1 MKTLLLDVDGVIA
14 DCHTPIKAFAESLFE
29 RRVPPVEEWR
39 DFEFPPSMKLSTQEG
54 MRFHLRAKEEFDP
67 RLIELHP
74 GSVEAVAE
82 LKKRA
87 EVVFVTSHWKGMESW
102 VPARDELL
110 AQFDCD
116 VVYTHSKHR
125 VKGDILVDD
134 KLATLKNRGDW
145 EPVCFH
151 RPWNQFGRWPGLRV
165 VGSLMEVLP
174 LLG

>member
-14 DCHTPIKAFAESLFE
+14 DCHTPIKVFAELWLE
-29 RRVPPVEEWR
+29 KKVPPLDEWS
-39 DFEFPPSMKLSTQEG
+39 DFEFPASMKLTDEEG
-54 MRFHLRAKEEFDP
+54 YRFHDLAEEYFNP
-67 RLIELHP
+67 RDITLHP

-82 LKKRA
+82 LKKQA

-116 VVYTHSKHR
+116 VIYTHSKHR

-134 KLATLKNRGDW
+134 KLATLKNKGDW

-174 LLG
+174 LL